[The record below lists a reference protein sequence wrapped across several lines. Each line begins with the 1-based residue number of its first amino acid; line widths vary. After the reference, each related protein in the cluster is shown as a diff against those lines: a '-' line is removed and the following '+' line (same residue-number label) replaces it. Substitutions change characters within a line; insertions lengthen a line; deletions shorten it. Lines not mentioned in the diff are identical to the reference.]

1 MEKIEREKHIFY
13 LREAIKESILAKE
26 AGNTPFGAV
35 MVDKN
40 GNIILRQQNI
50 EITEHDCT
58 GHAETAIMRAASKLY
73 DRKFLWD
80 CTLYTTFEPC
90 AMCCGAIYWGN
101 VGTVVYGLEEK
112 TLLKLTGDNEQNP
125 TFDLPSRE
133 IIKAGQKDIKILGP
147 FEELTDEII
156 EPHIGYWK

>member
-1 MEKIEREKHIFY
+1 MDREKHIYY
-13 LREAIKESILAKE
+13 LREAIKESILSKE
-26 AGNTPFGAV
+26 NGNTPFGALI
-35 MVDKN
+35 VDKD

-58 GHAETAIMRAASKLY
+58 GHAETTIMRKASKLY
-73 DRKFLWD
+73 KKDFLWE

-101 VGTVVYGLEEK
+101 IGTIVYGLEEK

-125 TFDLPSRE
+125 TFNLPSRE
-133 IIKAGQKDIKILGP
+133 IIKAGQKDIKIIGP
-147 FEELTDEII
+147 FEELSDEII
-156 EPHIGYWK
+156 YPHIGYWK